1 MNEDNLRRL
10 FRLLKK
16 HSKGEN
22 IHLNKDSQMCC
33 FWSIDNPPDVLEA
46 TDQLEEI
53 QAEFDINVSED
64 EAVEMYDMTL
74 QEASDYIQALIIR
87 QIRPA

>member
-22 IHLNKDSQMCC
+22 IHLNQDSQMCC

-64 EAVEMYDMTL
+64 EAVEMVARG
-74 QEASDYIQALIIR
+74 Q
-87 QIRPA
+87 